1 MELAPRAALT
11 VITGQGLSQAPVAE
25 RPIALPPVRLPMDRP
40 MVQLASRSPR
50 LPRSPSTFTPTLL
63 IRPIACPRCGEKAG
77 IIRRAPD
84 ARQTDG
90 SEFWAFQCDQG
101 HITEIAGQ
109 R

>member
-40 MVQLASRSPR
+40 MVQLASRSP
-50 LPRSPSTFTPTLL
+50 STFTPTLL

-90 SEFWAFQCDQG
+90 SEVWAFQCDQG
-101 HITEIAGQ
+101 HITEIFG
-109 R
+109 